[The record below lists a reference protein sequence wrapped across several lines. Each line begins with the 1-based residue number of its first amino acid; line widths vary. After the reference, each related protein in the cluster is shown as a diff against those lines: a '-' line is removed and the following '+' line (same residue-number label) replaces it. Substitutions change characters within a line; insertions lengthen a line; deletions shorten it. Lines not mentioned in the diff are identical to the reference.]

1 MRAAEPANAGSSV
14 PILPNCRRAADNAA
28 KQDHRGVVNMFER
41 LGPLDPAG
49 AGAEGQSAATW
60 LPSDE
65 SVDDA
70 APRTLRAQAVKL
82 LTQRGFVY
90 AGEDAVGLPCFR
102 SPSGAILIG
111 VGSCRCLAYAKVQ
124 GRLQVVAAA
133 RTAALLCRIDVEA
146 QPAPARVL
154 TPEET
159 AAISRIRPRP
169 EPVLVV

>member
-1 MRAAEPANAGSSV
+1 MKKSWTIGGW
-14 PILPNCRRAADNAA
+14 C
-28 KQDHRGVVNMFER
+28 NMFER
-41 LGPLDPAG
+41 IGPFDPAP
-49 AGAEGQSAATW
+49 AGDEGHAAATW

-65 SVDDA
+65 SADDA
-70 APRTLRAQAVKL
+70 TPRSLRAQAVKL

-133 RTAALLCRIDVEA
+133 RTAALLCRIDGEA
-146 QPAPARVL
+146 QSVPARAIS
-154 TPEET
+154 PAEA